1 MAASSACAWYR
12 VRRRDVSDAERL
24 TRSTGT
30 LLESEHAAWLD
41 RMSRRIAKPPTPPQ
55 GDRRLAPS
63 DSIKLEPASGLFGLN
78 SNQPAER
85 SRPADR
91 APLKLE
97 GDVVVEI
104 VDRCAGAGRTNSR
117 RTAGYDRD
125 LALYLAHR
133 VLPFCLTAVSRV
145 HDF

>member
-1 MAASSACAWYR
+1 MQLCLIACLVGSR
-12 VRRRDVSDAERL
+12 SRRRRPKAIGDSHLRIQLSL
-24 TRSTGT
+24 TSVG
-30 LLESEHAAWLD
+30 LL
-41 RMSRRIAKPPTPPQ
+41 
-55 GDRRLAPS
+55 
-63 DSIKLEPASGLFGLN
+63 GLN

-104 VDRCAGAGRTNSR
+104 VDRCAGAGRADSR
-117 RTAGYDRD
+117 RTSGYDRD
-125 LALYLAHR
+125 LAFYLAHR
-133 VLPFCLTAVSRV
+133 VPPFRPTTVLRV